1 MSGEKRSSFS
11 SGAPKKQSS
20 KSASSSSSSL
30 GAKKKS
36 APSSMRS
43 AKTPG
48 STRSSGV
55 PLSAEKIAEL
65 DSQLD
70 DFDSELETI
79 ADSINSHKNTLAEL
93 DRGVGELVEHIA
105 EIRERGYR
113 YKGFLEGKVDVLS
126 GKWQTARPEVLR
138 EIESAENQVLPLH
151 ADVTER
157 LAAVRRSGK
166 TSQALSQVTSVK
178 AEIGNLQTRVKASE
192 TSIEAAYGPVRQA
205 FYQTRSQVQEVLWIL
220 DQVDQASFDILA
232 EENVVQ
238 AVEAK
243 WWRDGKNKGP
253 EGVLYLTDQRLV
265 FEQKEKKAT
274 KKVLFVATEKET
286 YQEMLFEAPV
296 MSVDSVKASSK
307 GLMGHQD
314 HLDFEFGSGSDFA
327 NAHFHIDGQESE
339 WWTGLVN
346 RVKNGEIRRE
356 QYAAGE
362 EASPT
367 VDEESAGSLAE
378 APERCTSCG
387 APFDTPV
394 AKGQRQIQCEYC
406 GTTMRW

>member
-11 SGAPKKQSS
+11 SGAPKKQPT
-20 KSASSSSSSL
+20 KSVSTSSSM
-30 GAKKKS
+30 KKS

-43 AKTPG
+43 A
-48 STRSSGV
+48 SSSGTAKSSGP
-55 PLSAEKIAEL
+55 PLSEEKAAEL
-65 DSQLD
+65 DSQLGG
-70 DFDSELETI
+70 FDSDLETI
-79 ADSINSHKNTLAEL
+79 GEAINSHKKTLAEL
-93 DRGVGELVEHIA
+93 DQGINELVQNIA

-113 YKGFLEGKVDVLS
+113 YKGFLEGKIDIVS
-126 GKWQTARPEVLR
+126 GKWQTARPVVLR
-138 EIESAENQVLPLH
+138 EIDTAEAQILPLH
-151 ADVTER
+151 SNVMDQV
-157 LAAVRRSGK
+157 AAVRRSGK
-166 TSQALSQVTSVK
+166 TSQALRQVTSVK
-178 AEIGNLQTRVKASE
+178 AEIGNLQTRVNAAES
-192 TSIEAAYGPVRQA
+192 SIEAAYGPVRQA

-220 DQVDQASFDILA
+220 DQVDQASFDFRA

-238 AVEAK
+238 AVKAK

-253 EGVLYLTDQRLV
+253 DGVLYLTDQRLV

-286 YQEMLFEAPV
+286 LQEMLFEAPV

-346 RVKNGEIRRE
+346 RVKSDEIRRE
-356 QYAAGE
+356 RYVT
-362 EASPT
+362 EAETLP
-367 VDEESAGSLAE
+367 VFDEENVGSLAE
-378 APERCTSCG
+378 APERCTACS
-387 APFDTPV
+387 APFDAPI